1 MTFVGGP
8 EAAVE
13 AAFQAIAKAV
23 EVIDMRGHRGSHPR
37 LGAADVC
44 PFVPVEGVSLNDCA
58 ELARRLGRRVGE
70 ELGISVY
77 FYEAAA
83 SDPRRKNLEEV
94 RKGEYEGL
102 AERIKDP
109 AWKPDCGPA
118 AFNPASGA
126 TIIGAR
132 EFLIAYNI
140 TLNTSDR
147 AAATDIAFE
156 LRERGRVARTPT
168 ASPYYIKG
176 EPLLYQEGHYPC
188 GNCPFVGRTLEET
201 EQHCRSV
208 HEYDLPQLAAAVLPD
223 YPKVIGQKV
232 RRAGIFKCCK
242 AIGWYAEEYRR
253 AQVSINLTNY
263 RVAPPHLVLERAR
276 QLAGERGLVVTGSE
290 IVGVVPYAAMLEA
303 GKFYLGRQG
312 RSPHVPAADILETA
326 IYSMGLNDVGPFE
339 ISKKVIGMPKRSE
352 KSLINMRL
360 ADFVDEVSR
369 DTPAPGGGSIAA
381 LAGALAAALASM
393 VANITYHKT
402 QDAEKAKRLLAI
414 AEKAQ
419 RLKDALAEAVD
430 RDTAAFNAYLAA
442 LRLPSGTPAEK
453 QLREER
459 MRAGPARGHRRSLSD
474 GRQQPG
480 GDASGQRRGRRG
492 AAGVAERCGRRL
504 RDCVRGRS
512 RRNLERPDQSQGRQ
526 RRGIRRRHA
535 AAMRRTARSSRET
548 AAREREPRRC
558 RAVVRV
564 LRYAQD
570 NDRHAGCRIS
580 RLRPY
585 LAQCQAGD
593 DGRRRA
599 GRLRRSARMRHR
611 RARWHDRRHC
621 AGCQCPDATRTK
633 WPVGQTFLSAG
644 DSRNVCPT
652 SPQCEMIDVGGA
664 WITPGLIDC
673 HTHLVYG
680 GNRVGEI
687 AMRLSGVSYAEIA
700 RQGGGILATVRAT
713 RALSE
718 SQLVEAALPRL
729 SRPGGRRGYD
739 GRDQVGLRAVA
750 GA

>member
-1 MTFVGGP
+1 MLSHNVLRGTPMTAQIVECVPNFSEGRDEVKIRAIIDSIKAVAGATLLDVSSRTDTNRTVVTFVGGP

-360 ADFVDEVSR
+360 ADFVNKVSR

-453 QLREER
+453 QLREEQ
-459 MRAGPARGHRRSLSD
+459 MRAGLREAIDVPYQTAVNSLEAMQVANDAAAEGLRASLSD
-474 GRQQPG
+474 AAVGC
-480 GDASGQRRGRRG
+480 AI
-492 AAGVAERCGRRL
+492 AFAGV
-504 RDCVRGRS
+504 RGGIWNVLI
-512 RRNLERPDQSQGRQ
+512 NLKGVKDEAFAGD
-526 RRGIRRRHA
+526 
-535 AAMRRTARSSRET
+535 MRRQCAELLDRAKKLLQENESR
-548 AAREREPRRC
+548 
-558 RAVVRV
+558 V
-564 LRYAQD
+564 D
-570 NDRHAGCRIS
+570 
-580 RLRPY
+580 
-585 LAQCQAGD
+585 
-593 DGRRRA
+593 
-599 GRLRRSARMRHR
+599 
-611 RARWHDRRHC
+611 
-621 AGCQCPDATRTK
+621 
-633 WPVGQTFLSAG
+633 
-644 DSRNVCPT
+644 
-652 SPQCEMIDVGGA
+652 
-664 WITPGLIDC
+664 
-673 HTHLVYG
+673 
-680 GNRVGEI
+680 
-687 AMRLSGVSYAEIA
+687 
-700 RQGGGILATVRAT
+700 
-713 RALSE
+713 
-718 SQLVEAALPRL
+718 AAL
-729 SRPGGRRGYD
+729 
-739 GRDQVGLRAVA
+739 
-750 GA
+750 